1 VRRIKEV
8 LRLKFEVALGLRQ
21 IARSCLNALGT
32 VHEYL
37 QRAEGA
43 RITWPLGPDL
53 RRQPA
58 QSCIV
63 RRTAGS
69 PNGVADAGLC

>member
-43 RITWPLGPDL
+43 RITWPLGPD
-53 RRQPA
+53 
-58 QSCIV
+58 
-63 RRTAGS
+63 
-69 PNGVADAGLC
+69 